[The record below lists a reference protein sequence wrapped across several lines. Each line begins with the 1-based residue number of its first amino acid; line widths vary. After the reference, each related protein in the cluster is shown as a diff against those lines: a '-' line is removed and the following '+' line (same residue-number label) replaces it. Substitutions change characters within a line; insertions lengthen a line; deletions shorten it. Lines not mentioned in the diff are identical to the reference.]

1 MSAEGPEDPAP
12 ASTNS
17 APGAG
22 STAGAPLDVVRDVL
36 GIDLPDERHAE
47 NLAAFARILEEIA
60 KLRALDLTDVHPCV
74 VFDPTAPYRREAGA

>member
-1 MSAEGPEDPAP
+1 MSAGDPVHEGAG
-12 ASTNS
+12 
-17 APGAG
+17 APGDA
-22 STAGAPLDVVRDVL
+22 APLDVVRDVL